1 MKYEKPGEKQSIHTS
16 ALHDFVSQVSLKYAD
31 NYCGSILYGSLARG
45 TARPDSDVDVLVLL
59 QTVNHWSKR
68 AIIDLAYDEYLA
80 TGVEISP
87 LVMSV
92 AEYEHQKKIG
102 IPLIAEIERDMV
114 QL

>member
-1 MKYEKPGEKQSIHTS
+1 MAQLIDMS
-16 ALHDFVSQVSLKYAD
+16 AVRDFVSQVSLKYAD
-31 NYCGSILYGSLARG
+31 NYHGSILYGSQARG

-59 QTVNHWSKR
+59 QTVDHWSKR

-80 TGVEISP
+80 TGVDISP

-92 AEYEHQKKIG
+92 DEYERQKRIG

-114 QL
+114 RL